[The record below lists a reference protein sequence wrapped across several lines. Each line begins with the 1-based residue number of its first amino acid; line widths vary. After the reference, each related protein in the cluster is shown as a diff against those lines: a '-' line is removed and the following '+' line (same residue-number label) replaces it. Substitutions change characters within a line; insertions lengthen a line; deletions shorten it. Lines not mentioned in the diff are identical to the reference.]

1 MKKVIIFLIFA
12 IGILALGDAGRIL
25 LNEKKMTSQIKV
37 LKTEISGLEEQKKT
51 NVESMGILEK
61 ENEVL
66 RTELAEELANK
77 KVVYLTF
84 DDGPTPQN
92 TEKILEILR
101 KNNIKATF
109 FVIGHNSDM
118 YKKIVDEG
126 HAIALHTYSHN
137 YKEVYASEEA
147 FFKDLYKISDLVKDN
162 TGVVSKVTRFP
173 GGSLNAG
180 VPSAIMKKIMIRL
193 RDEGYVY
200 QDWNCDSTDASQNG
214 RPVPLIIENATVK
227 CPYKHVNLLMHDSV
241 LKVTTVQALQQ
252 IIDYYKSRGYLFE
265 TLETYSPKFQH
276 KKLEDIK

>member
-1 MKKVIIFLIFA
+1 MKSKIIIS
-12 IGILALGDAGRIL
+12 ILSLLSLGLVGMSYYVFTSNALLASEYMNLERESFEIL
-25 LNEKKMTSQIKV
+25 STEKQKSEENTQIK
-37 LKTEISGLEEQKKT
+37 EDFKK
-51 NVESMGILEK
+51 EFDKL
-61 ENEVL
+61 
-66 RTELAEELANK
+66 

-92 TEKILEILR
+92 TPKILEILKR
-101 KNNIKATF
+101 NNVKATF
-109 FVIGHNSDM
+109 YVIGQNPQM
-118 YKKIVDEG
+118 YKEILESG
-126 HAIALHTYSHN
+126 NAIALHTYSHN
-137 YKEVYASEEA
+137 YKEIYASEDA
-147 FFKDLYKISDLVKDN
+147 FFKDLYKISDLVKEN

-180 VPSAIMKKIMIRL
+180 VLNLIMKKIMIRL

-214 RPVPLIIENATVK
+214 RPISLIVENATVK
-227 CPYKHVNLLMHDSV
+227 CPYKHVNLLMHDSA

-276 KKLEDIK
+276 KKLENMK

>member
-92 TEKILEILR
+92 TEKILAILK
-101 KNNIKATF
+101 KNNIKGTF

-118 YKKIVDEG
+118 YKRIVEEG

-147 FFKDLYKISDLVKDN
+147 FFKDLYKIHDAVMEK
-162 TGVVSKVTRFP
+162 TGVDAKVTRFP
-173 GGSLNAG
+173 GGSSNAIVKKATLRKIIDRLN
-180 VPSAIMKKIMIRL
+180 
-193 RDEGYVY
+193 DEGFVY
-200 QDWNCDSTDASQNG
+200 QDWNCDSTDAAGNK
-214 RPVPLIIENATVK
+214 RPVDVLVKNATSCNATK
-227 CPYKHVNLLMHDSV
+227 INLLMHDSAA
-241 LKVTTVQALQQ
+241 KMTTADALQP
-252 IIDYYKSRGYLFE
+252 IIDSYRSRGYDFE
-265 TLETYSPKFQH
+265 ELTVYSPKFQH
-276 KKLEDIK
+276 RK

>member
-147 FFKDLYKISDLVKDN
+147 FFKDLYKIHDAVMEK
-162 TGVVSKVTRFP
+162 TGVDAKVTRFP
-173 GGSLNAG
+173 GGSSNAIVKKATLRKIIDRLN
-180 VPSAIMKKIMIRL
+180 
-193 RDEGYVY
+193 DEGFVY
-200 QDWNCDSTDASQNG
+200 QDWNCDSTDASGNK
-214 RPVPLIIENATVK
+214 RPVDVLVKNATNCGANK
-227 CPYKHVNLLMHDSV
+227 INILMHDSAA
-241 LKVTTVQALQQ
+241 KTTTVEALQS
-252 IIDYYKSRGYLFE
+252 IINYYKGKGYDFE
-265 TLETYSPKFQH
+265 ELTVYSPKFQH
-276 KKLEDIK
+276 RK